1 MAERR
6 ASVER
11 TTKETSIR
19 VSLALNGSGA
29 SSITTGVGFFDHM
42 LTHVAKHGLFD
53 LDVKAD
59 GDLHIDA
66 HHTVEDIGIVLG
78 QALAQ
83 AVGDKKGM
91 VRFGLGMCPLD
102 EALVQVVIDFGGRSH
117 LEYGLD
123 LPTQKV
129 GDFDSELAREFFVAL
144 AANAGMALHIRQ
156 LSGLNTHH
164 ILESAFKSLGRALDQ
179 ATMLDPRKTD
189 VPSTKGTL

>member
-1 MAERR
+1 M
-6 ASVER
+6 R
-11 TTKETSIR
+11 TAQISRNTNETKISLSIGLDGTG
-19 VSLALNGSGA
+19 VYN
-29 SSITTGVGFFDHM
+29 IDTGVGFFDHM
-42 LTHVAKHGLFD
+42 LSHVAKHGLFD
-53 LDVKAD
+53 LDVKAE

-83 AVGDKKGM
+83 AVGDKRGM

-102 EALVQVVIDFGGRSH
+102 EALVQVVVDFGGRSH
-117 LEYGLD
+117 LEYGLE

-164 ILESAFKSLGRALDQ
+164 ILEAAFKSLGRALDQ